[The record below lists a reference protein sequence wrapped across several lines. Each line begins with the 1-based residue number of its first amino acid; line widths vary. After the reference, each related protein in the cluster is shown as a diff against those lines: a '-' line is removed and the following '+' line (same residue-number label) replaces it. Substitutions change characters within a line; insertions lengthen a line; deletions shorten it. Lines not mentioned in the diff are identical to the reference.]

1 MYTAANGSVPKMIDW
16 IRSKDISNANII
28 TVAGGRNDGSAQLGT
43 SSSEAGDGTICGAIR
58 EIIEYIKGANPSCKI
73 VVVQVTPY
81 TSTNQPYTA
90 QSSSGWTL
98 NDFDEQVKPICQAL
112 NVGYAS
118 WYGCT
123 VLDRWS
129 DYSGGGGNWAHMRNA
144 DQYEQM
150 GDFIAEQVSNYYQ
163 RGYVNAFNEH

>member
-1 MYTAANGSVPKMIDW
+1 MYTAANGSIPKMIDW
-16 IRSKDISNANII
+16 IRSKDISHANII
-28 TVAGGRNDGSAQLGT
+28 TIAGGRNDGSAQMGT
-43 SSSEAGDGTICGAIR
+43 SSSTAGDGTICGAIR
-58 EIIEYIKGANPSCKI
+58 EIIEYIKGVNPSCKI
-73 VVVQVTPY
+73 VVIQVTPY

-98 NDFDEQVKPICQAL
+98 NDFDEQVEPIGQAL

-129 DYSGGGGNWAHMRNA
+129 DYSGGGGNWAHMRSA

-150 GDFIAEQVSNYYQ
+150 GDFIAEQVANYFQ
-163 RGYVNAFNEH
+163 RGL